1 MDDIQL
7 ALGASAEVGRL
18 YKNGKDFSADTPV
31 MALAYL
37 RGMAAAFCNCL
48 DRDVDGLKLDEK
60 ISSLSEQ
67 GLIKS
72 KVRQQLRILQA
83 NGNKAAHPENYDF
96 VDLNFPVLVS
106 EALEAAR
113 GLIEHLYIAR
123 HEDVPAY
130 EVTPL
135 ESGALR
141 DMCVRAMLDRDLE
154 AMNQAGQYFL
164 ERADQPAKGRPLR
177 PDGYPICAG
186 QDIEQ
191 AIFWFKQ
198 GADRDH
204 PDCLYQYGYYLSEH
218 LNNKA
223 PGQECMGEQYISRA
237 AKTDH
242 PAAVFYL
249 AESVLEGRGS
259 FTRDEVHALEL
270 FERAA
275 KLGYPEAMAQ
285 AGAMYASGVGCEVD
299 DFTAA
304 LYILQAARAGVPQ
317 VQYNLFVLYM
327 QGKGVMKIE
336 SEGIRWLVEAAAQGF
351 PNAVYNLACCIQA
364 GDVPGRAPSEA
375 VAEYERAMDFQKF
388 RARAALNAAELIYS
402 SAPDVRDLVRAA
414 QHLQTCYELL
424 SNDGDPHELR
434 DACLKSS
441 ANVVRVLRK
450 QLNERGNDLS
460 LWGEAV
466 TTSALFDRA
475 GVPVVDRKARLEE
488 FENGLFNA
496 RALMSGDKYL
506 RSEACL
512 KTRALHPNGVS
523 AAAPK
528 LGRNDPCH
536 CESGLKYKHCH
547 GR

>member
-1 MDDIQL
+1 MDDIQF
-7 ALGASAEVGRL
+7 AFGASAEVGRL
-18 YKNGKDFSADTPV
+18 YKDGKDFSADTPV

-37 RGMAAAFCNCL
+37 RGMASAFCNCL
-48 DRDVDGLKLDEK
+48 DRDLDGLKLHEK
-60 ISSLSEQ
+60 ISRLSEH

-72 KVRQQLRILQA
+72 RVRQQLRILQA

-96 VDLNFPVLVS
+96 VDLNFPVLVA

-113 GLIEHLYIAR
+113 GLIEHLYTVR

-141 DMCVRAMLDRDLE
+141 EMCVRAMLDRDLE

-164 ERADQPAKGRPLR
+164 ERADQTAKGGPLR
-177 PDGYPICAG
+177 QDGYPICAG
-186 QDIEQ
+186 HDIDQ
-191 AIFWFKQ
+191 AVFWFKQ

-204 PDCLYQYGYYLSEH
+204 PNCLYQYGYYLSEQS
-218 LNNKA
+218 NKA
-223 PGQECMGEQYISRA
+223 PGQECIGEQYISRS
-237 AKTDH
+237 AKADH

-249 AESVLEGRGS
+249 AESALEGRGS
-259 FTRDEVHALEL
+259 FTRDEVRALEL

-275 KLGYPEAMAQ
+275 GLGHPEAVSQ

-299 DFTAA
+299 HFTAA

-317 VQYNLFVLYM
+317 AQYNLFVLYM
-327 QGKGVMKIE
+327 EGKGVLKIE
-336 SEGIRWLVEAAAQGF
+336 SEGIRWLVEAAAQDF
-351 PNAVYNLACCIQA
+351 PNAVYNLACLIQA

-375 VAEYERAMDFQKF
+375 VAEYERAMHFQQF
-388 RARAALNAAELIYS
+388 RARAALGAAELIYGL
-402 SAPDVRDLVRAA
+402 APDVGDLVRAA
-414 QHLQTCYELL
+414 QYLQTCYELL
-424 SNDGDPHELR
+424 SNDGDPHKLR
-434 DACLKSS
+434 DACLKASG
-441 ANVVRVLRK
+441 NVVRALRK
-450 QLNERGNDLS
+450 HLNERGDDLF
-460 LWGEAV
+460 LCGEAM
-466 TTSALFDRA
+466 TTSALFDRTC
-475 GVPVVDRKARLEE
+475 VPVVDRAARLEE
-488 FENGLFNA
+488 FEKGLLNA
-496 RALMSGDKYL
+496 RALMLGDKYL

-512 KTRALHPNGVS
+512 KNRASHSNGAS
-523 AAAPK
+523 AGPPK